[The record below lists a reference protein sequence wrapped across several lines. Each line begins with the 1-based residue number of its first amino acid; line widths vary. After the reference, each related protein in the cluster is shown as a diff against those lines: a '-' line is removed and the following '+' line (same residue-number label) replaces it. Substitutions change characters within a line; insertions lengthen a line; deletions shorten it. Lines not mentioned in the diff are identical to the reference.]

1 MGRPFAGPVLSA
13 VRHGGRL
20 VRLCGR
26 AAMPQVWGYLL
37 LEILIGAQG
46 VAAAW
51 LTKAVIDALIGR
63 ARLADVVWPVAIL
76 SVLGLVR
83 GVAPLIRRYVVA
95 EIDRRAALTAQDEL
109 FAAVERFVGLDR
121 LEDPVFLDRLR
132 LAQQSV
138 TAPGGFLEAA
148 FGVIRGVV
156 SLVGFVGS
164 LALISPAVTGIVVIA
179 AVPGFVAEF
188 RVSRRRHQM
197 FMDIGPA
204 QRREMFYANLLTSA
218 QAAKEIRLFRL
229 GPFLR
234 GRMTGERRATDA
246 ARRRLDRRELTTQ
259 TTLVVLSIV
268 ASSAGLLWMVA
279 AAGRGQ
285 LTIGDVSVFIAA
297 VAATQSGLTDMIVST
312 TAAYQDAL
320 MFEHYE
326 AVLRAA
332 PAPAPVPP
340 TARPATLPPTPSTPP
355 ASVPA
360 AVPALRDGIRLREVW
375 FRYSDDHDWVLRG
388 VDMFI
393 PAGAT
398 IALIGANGAGKSTLV
413 KLLCRLYEPT
423 RGAIL
428 WDGTDI
434 RHLPPEELRDRMG
447 AVFQDFMAY
456 DFSAADNI
464 AVGELSAL
472 DDEVRLREAAE
483 LAGVHDTISA
493 LPRGYRTLLTRM
505 FVAGPG
511 PAGSDVGVLLSGGQW
526 QRVALARAYV
536 RKDRDVMILD
546 EPSSGLDA
554 DTEHDLHTRLKDVRS
569 GRTSILISHR
579 LGAVRDADM
588 IFVLRDG
595 VVAEQGTHARL
606 LALDGDYARMF
617 GLQAAGYQSEHPTGE
632 RVG

>member
-1 MGRPFAGPVLSA
+1 MRWATAGPALSA

-20 VRLCGR
+20 VGLCGR
-26 AAMPQVWGYLL
+26 AAMPAIWGYLL
-37 LEILIGAQG
+37 LEILIGTQG

-51 LTKAVIDALIGR
+51 LTKAVIDGLIGR
-63 ARLADVVWPVAIL
+63 VRFADVLWPVAVL
-76 SVLGLVR
+76 SLLGLVR
-83 GVAPLIRRYVVA
+83 GVAPLIRRYLVA
-95 EIDRRAALTAQDEL
+95 EIDRRAALTAQDGL
-109 FAAVERFVGLDR
+109 FKAIERFVGLER
-121 LEDPVFLDRLR
+121 LEDPAFLDRLR

-138 TAPGGFLEAA
+138 FAPGGFLEGA
-148 FGVIRGVV
+148 FGILRGTL
-156 SLVGFVGS
+156 SLVGFIGS
-164 LALISPAVTGIVVIA
+164 LALISPMVTGIVVIA

-188 RVSRRRHQM
+188 RVSRRRHKM

-204 QRREMFYANLLTSA
+204 QRRELFYANLLTDA

-234 GRMTGERRATDA
+234 GRMIAERRAANA
-246 ARRRLDRRELTTQ
+246 AKRRLDRRELGTQ
-259 TTLVVLSIV
+259 TVLVLLSIL
-268 ASSAGLLWMVA
+268 ASSAGLLWMVV

-297 VAATQSGLTDMIVST
+297 VAGTQSGLTDLIVST
-312 TAAYQDAL
+312 TVAYQQAL

-326 AVLRAA
+326 AVLRA
-332 PAPAPVPP
+332 
-340 TARPATLPPTPSTPP
+340 TPP
-355 ASVPA
+355 AVPA
-360 AVPALRDGIRLREVW
+360 SAVRPVPALRDGIRLRDVW

-388 VDMFI
+388 VDLFI

-413 KLLCRLYEPT
+413 KLLCRFYEPT

-434 RHLPPEELRDRMG
+434 RRLPHEELRDRMG

-483 LAGVHDTISA
+483 LAGIHDAISA

-505 FVAGPG
+505 FFAGPG
-511 PAGSDVGVLLSGGQW
+511 PVGSDVGVILSGGQW
-526 QRVALARAYV
+526 QRIALARAYL
-536 RKDRDVMILD
+536 RQDCDVMILD

-554 DTEHDLHTRLKDVRS
+554 DTEHDLHTRLRNIRS

-579 LGAVRDADM
+579 LGAVRDADL
-588 IFVLRDG
+588 IFVLHDG
-595 VVAEQGTHARL
+595 VIAEQGTHAQL

-617 GLQAAGYQSEHPTGE
+617 SLQAAGYQSEHHTGE